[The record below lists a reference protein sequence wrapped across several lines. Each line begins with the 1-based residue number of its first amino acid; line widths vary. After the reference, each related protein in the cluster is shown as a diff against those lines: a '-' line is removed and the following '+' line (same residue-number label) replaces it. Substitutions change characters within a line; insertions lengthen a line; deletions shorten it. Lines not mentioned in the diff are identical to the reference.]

1 MKKKKNKKKNR
12 TELIKTI
19 LKNKKIEE
27 QFLLNYIKKII
38 CFY

>member
-27 QFLLNYIKKII
+27 QFLLNYIKK
-38 CFY
+38 

>member
-12 TELIKTI
+12 TELIKNI

-27 QFLLNYIKKII
+27 QFLLNYIKK
-38 CFY
+38 